1 MDAVAAAEARQVPL
15 AEIDVSNPDLHR
27 RAVVGEYL
35 RRLRNEDPVHYCANS
50 RFGPY
55 WSLTKFDHI
64 MQTELDHKLFSS
76 NGTVV
81 IDDQFFTGGHIKGE
95 TKRSSLI
102 VMDPPDHTERRTAI
116 SPGLSPANLQKLEQ
130 GIRERTQN
138 LLDSLPIGETFDW
151 VDKVSI
157 DLTMRM
163 LAILF
168 DHPFEMRNQL
178 LYWSN
183 VVIGFPGDG
192 VVESWEHRS
201 NVMREISEH
210 FTKVFEERRAAPT
223 GPDLISML
231 ARSPAMSNLSP
242 EEFLGTMTI
251 LLTGGNDTTRNSMSG
266 SVLAM
271 ERFPDELARLKENPG
286 LIPSMVSEIIR
297 WQTPVAYMRRTATAD
312 CEIGGKTIRKGERVV
327 MWYLSGNR
335 DEDVYERPDD
345 FIIDRPNPRKHLSFG
360 FGVHRCLGNRLAEMQ
375 LRILW
380 QEILP
385 RFSRIEIVG
394 DPVRLNHNMFN
405 GYKSLPVRLHR

>member
-1 MDAVAAAEARQVPL
+1 MDALAAAEAGQVPL
-15 AEIDVSNPDLHR
+15 AEIDVSNPDLHKR
-27 RAVVGEYL
+27 GVVGEYL

-50 RFGPY
+50 KFGPY

-64 MQTELDHKLFSS
+64 MQTEMNHKLFSS

-81 IDDQFFTGGHIKGE
+81 IDDQFFTGGHIKNE

-102 VMDPPDHTERRTAI
+102 VMDPPDHTERRNAI
-116 SPGLSPANLQKLEQ
+116 SPALSPANLLKLEQ

-138 LLDSLPIGETFDW
+138 LLDSLPVGETFDW

-183 VVIGFPGDG
+183 VVVGFPGDG

-201 NVMREISEH
+201 NVLREISEH
-210 FTKVFEERRAAPT
+210 FTKVFEERRANPV
-223 GPDLISML
+223 GPDLITML
-231 ARSPAMSNLSP
+231 ARSPAMSNLSA

-271 ERFPDELARLKENPG
+271 ERFPAELARLKANPS
-286 LIPSMVSEIIR
+286 LIPTMVSEVIR

-312 CEIGGKTIRKGERVV
+312 CEIGGKKIREGERVV
-327 MWYLSGNR
+327 MWYISGNR

-345 FIIDRPNPRKHLSFG
+345 FIIDRPNPRKHVSFG
-360 FGVHRCLGNRLAEMQ
+360 FGIHRCLGNRLAELQ

-380 QEILP
+380 EEILP

-394 DPVRLNHNMFN
+394 DPARLNHNMFN
-405 GYKSLPVRLHR
+405 GYEALPVRLHR